1 MEQTTDVQMMMDG
14 DAPVRMNLK
23 PERVQQLL
31 LALPGWRLRR
41 DGREL
46 ETLRR
51 FTSAGAASAFASLA
65 CRLATYQRQPVKVA
79 VLGSDVVVR
88 LQGKPVRGCT
98 GGITEPVFHLAGLIG
113 A

>member
-14 DAPVRMNLK
+14 SAPVRMNLK

-31 LALPGWRLRR
+31 LAVPSWKLRR
-41 DGREL
+41 DGL

-51 FTSAGAASAFASLA
+51 FTTASAASAFAALA
-65 CRLATYQRQPVKVA
+65 CRLARCQGQPVMVA
-79 VLGSDVVVR
+79 VVGGDVVVR

-98 GGITEPVFHLAGLIG
+98 GGVTEPVFRLAGLIG